1 MTGSSSPSSSS
12 CNANGSG
19 TSYVQKMV
27 GELGWPSGVMSG
39 GRRHKRSAKRGKRT
53 AKRGKRSAKRGKRS
67 AKRGKR
73 SMKGGKCGCAMTGGK
88 KSRKHRRR
96 GKKGGFM
103 SVIKEAIVPFT
114 LYKLQKRSQRKK

>member
-67 AKRGKR
+67 
-73 SMKGGKCGCAMTGGK
+73 MKGGKCGCAMTGGK